1 MAAPQSPL
9 PDTIRSY
16 SDRHL
21 DPAQA
26 AAYRV
31 KFQRSFTR
39 RISTARETR
48 LVASAFRLAL
58 REVHQPAVVLDYPC
72 GAGRFA
78 TLFAKPCTG
87 YLAGDHSPHMI
98 AITSEV
104 LRAADMGEKLIGTT
118 EGDARRMNL
127 EDDAVD
133 LAASMRLLHHFPDQE
148 DRLAI
153 LGELRRVTK
162 GPLVT
167 SFLDASSTKQ
177 RSHLRRCKKRGKA
190 SRRVLLTPEQF
201 AAEADRAGWQVSRTW
216 KLSSLFSGQ
225 CVALLLPHG

>member
-1 MAAPQSPL
+1 MAAPHSSP
-9 PDTIRSY
+9 PNSIRNY

-39 RISTARETR
+39 RMSTARETR
-48 LVASAFRLAL
+48 LVAGAFRLAL
-58 REVHQPAVVLDYPC
+58 REVQQPAVVLDYPC

-78 TLFAKPCTG
+78 TLFAGPCAG
-87 YLAGDHSPHMI
+87 YLAGDHSPYMI
-98 AITSEV
+98 AIASEV
-104 LRAADMGEKLIGTT
+104 LQSAGMGEKLVGTT
-118 EGDARRMNL
+118 EGDARKMNL
-127 EDDAVD
+127 GDDAVD

-153 LGELRRVTK
+153 LRELRRVSK

-177 RSHLRRCKKRGKA
+177 RSHLRRCKKRGKT

-201 AAEADRAGWQVSRTW
+201 ATEAGQAGWSVRQTW

-225 CVALLLPHG
+225 CVALLLPHD

>member
-1 MAAPQSPL
+1 MAAPHSPS
-9 PDTIRSY
+9 PNSIRNY

-39 RISTARETR
+39 RMSTARETR

-58 REVHQPAVVLDYPC
+58 QEVEQPAVVLDYPC

-78 TLFAKPCTG
+78 SLFAGPCAG

-98 AITSEV
+98 AITKGV
-104 LRAADMGEKLIGTT
+104 LEGAGLGQKLVGTT
-118 EGDARRMNL
+118 EGDARKMNL
-127 EDDAVD
+127 GDNAVD
-133 LAASMRLLHHFPDQE
+133 LAASMRLLHHFPEQA

-153 LGELRRVTK
+153 LRELRRVSK

-177 RSHLRRCKKRGKA
+177 RSHLRRCTKRGKV
-190 SRRVLLTPEQF
+190 SRRVLLTPEHF
-201 AAEADRAGWQVSRTW
+201 AAEAEQTGWTVRRTW
-216 KLSSLFSGQ
+216 KLSNLFSGQ
-225 CVALLLPHG
+225 CVALLIPHG